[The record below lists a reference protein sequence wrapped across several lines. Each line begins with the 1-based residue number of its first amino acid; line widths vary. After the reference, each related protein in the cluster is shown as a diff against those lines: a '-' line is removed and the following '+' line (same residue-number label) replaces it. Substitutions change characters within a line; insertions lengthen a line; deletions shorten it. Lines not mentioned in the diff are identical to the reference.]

1 MLNNDLHRLLK
12 RQLKKSK
19 LETSDGYD
27 FDKFLDMVNDAYKSF
42 DKDVLHIEH
51 ILEKSSKELFKA
63 NKFLKLESDFS
74 KTQLENIMNSVQGV
88 LFETDEFGNFIY
100 LNPAWEELT
109 GLTIKESINKNF
121 RDIFIEANLTEKK
134 RIKQFLAQKQSSYQT
149 VFKYNS
155 PNNKKKWIK
164 VNLTLTK
171 NVEGRYNGSIG
182 TMIDITSLKETEI
195 KLNKANKTK
204 DDFVS
209 MMSHEIRTPLNAVIG
224 LSNILLMEEYLPK
237 QLENLK
243 ALKYSGEHLLKL
255 ISDILDLNK
264 IESNE
269 IQFEEREFILSELLQ
284 SVKYNF
290 NVIAN
295 EKKID
300 FRIEK
305 DLEVPNILVGDSLKL
320 SQVLKNLL
328 SNAFKFTNKGSV
340 VLKIEYLGKLE
351 DGFGLS
357 FKVSDTGIG
366 ISFNK
371 QKTIFKRFVQAE
383 IATTRLY
390 GGTGLGL
397 AICRKLLKLQN
408 SDIQLVS
415 EPNKGSTFWFNLNFK
430 NTFTTNEYLET
441 ITKKPN
447 KFVPLKI
454 KVLVAEDNMIN
465 TLVLKKMFINWKVDY
480 KLTADGKELLEA
492 YKKNDYDII
501 LMDLQMPV
509 MDGYQATKRIRTL
522 KNDTK
527 SKIPIIA
534 LTAFSQTEI
543 MQKTKTYKMDGHMI
557 KPFKPKELY
566 KLLSFYS
573 DRNQDRLIS

>member
-243 ALKYSGEHLLKL
+243 ALKY
-255 ISDILDLNK
+255 
-264 IESNE
+264 
-269 IQFEEREFILSELLQ
+269 
-284 SVKYNF
+284 
-290 NVIAN
+290 
-295 EKKID
+295 
-300 FRIEK
+300 
-305 DLEVPNILVGDSLKL
+305 
-320 SQVLKNLL
+320 
-328 SNAFKFTNKGSV
+328 
-340 VLKIEYLGKLE
+340 
-351 DGFGLS
+351 
-357 FKVSDTGIG
+357 
-366 ISFNK
+366 
-371 QKTIFKRFVQAE
+371 
-383 IATTRLY
+383 
-390 GGTGLGL
+390 
-397 AICRKLLKLQN
+397 
-408 SDIQLVS
+408 
-415 EPNKGSTFWFNLNFK
+415 
-430 NTFTTNEYLET
+430 
-441 ITKKPN
+441 
-447 KFVPLKI
+447 
-454 KVLVAEDNMIN
+454 
-465 TLVLKKMFINWKVDY
+465 
-480 KLTADGKELLEA
+480 
-492 YKKNDYDII
+492 
-501 LMDLQMPV
+501 
-509 MDGYQATKRIRTL
+509 
-522 KNDTK
+522 
-527 SKIPIIA
+527 
-534 LTAFSQTEI
+534 
-543 MQKTKTYKMDGHMI
+543 
-557 KPFKPKELY
+557 
-566 KLLSFYS
+566 
-573 DRNQDRLIS
+573 